1 MMPLVALFGAPALSS
16 MQLGVPESR
25 SWHEVKLSSDS
36 AGSAIGKALANGAD
50 SVIVCPRIASDSE
63 CTALLEIGLA
73 AADIVSAENSC
84 RERGAH
90 EQQPR

>member
-25 SWHEVKLSSDS
+25 SWHEVKLSSAS
-36 AGSAIGKALANGAD
+36 AGSTIGKALANGD